1 MPYPRNIRARR
12 ALTKSEARVL
22 ARFGDKLID
31 HIRTEKVFPIYIL
44 RFPPGSTEMDMGVG
58 PTSPGKPFS
67 AYFHYTNHNPR
78 IPIRL
83 KVTDKEICNTAL
95 KCRPRPALGKR

>member
-1 MPYPRNIRARR
+1 
-12 ALTKSEARVL
+12 LTKREARVL
-22 ARFGDKLID
+22 ARFGNKLID
-31 HIRTEKVFPIYIL
+31 YIRTEKVFPIYVKRL
-44 RFPPGSTEMDMGVG
+44 PAGSAEMDMGVG

-83 KVTDKEICNTAL
+83 KVTNKEICNTTL
-95 KCRPRPALGKR
+95 KCRPLPRLG